1 MEEFSGDI
9 ARVSNA
15 TITTV
20 GCFGSLESLALDF
33 VDQVLYVS
41 RMSNNF
47 EFIFASSVEL
57 SQYIGLIKNV
67 IIKDVIITMQAVSR
81 IY

>member
-1 MEEFSGDI
+1 MVVGSHGPFMEEFSGDI
-9 ARVSNA
+9 ARVRNA

-47 EFIFASSVEL
+47 EIASSAEL
-57 SQYIGLIKNV
+57 SQYVGL
-67 IIKDVIITMQAVSR
+67 IKDVIIRM
-81 IY
+81 